1 MKFTARVSGRGV
13 SLTGRYSYFMLIIQ
27 PGAGTMAS
35 SKSAARKR
43 RGLPRAGSGRKK
55 TLRLDQDLLDR
66 ARQALG
72 VRTETDA
79 VTQALEAVVRRQQQV
94 EGLRLLAT
102 LGPIDARRID

>member
-1 MKFTARVSGRGV
+1 
-13 SLTGRYSYFMLIIQ
+13 
-27 PGAGTMAS
+27 MAS

-43 RGLPRAGSGRKK
+43 QRLPRAGSGRKK